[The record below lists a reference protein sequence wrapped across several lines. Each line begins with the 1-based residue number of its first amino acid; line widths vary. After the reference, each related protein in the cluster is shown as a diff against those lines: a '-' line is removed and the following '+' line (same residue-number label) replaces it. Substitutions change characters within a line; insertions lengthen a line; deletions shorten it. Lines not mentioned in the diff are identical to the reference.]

1 MDFTIL
7 STKQD
12 YLRMRGVVTNFARAA
27 IETSS
32 FFFFFFLFV
41 CLFVFAFR
49 LLRDLFTCG
58 RRHASL
64 TSLLSSCRGINSQSV
79 FCMRFEDRVQ
89 QFGKIEP
96 RTHFF

>member
-32 FFFFFFLFV
+32 FFFFFFLV
-41 CLFVFAFR
+41 CLFVCFCFSFAEGSFH
-49 LLRDLFTCG
+49 LWSEACKSDKLIVL
-58 RRHASL
+58 
-64 TSLLSSCRGINSQSV
+64 
-79 FCMRFEDRVQ
+79 VQ
-89 QFGKIEP
+89 GN
-96 RTHFF
+96 